1 MKRLI
6 ITILLISLICT
17 TRGFAQN
24 IEISG
29 NLIEADTGEEVPFAT
44 VMLLNETDSTLLE
57 YAISGSDGHF
67 VFKSVKNRDYL
78 LKISHITYTP
88 YQKHIK
94 KTDGKSIN
102 LGNLKL
108 SPIAEVLMEVVVH
121 EAQAP
126 LLFKGDTVEYNAATF
141 KVAPG
146 STVEDL
152 LKKLPGIEV
161 DADGGIKSMGKDV
174 SKVYVDGKNFFGDDP
189 KMVTQNIDAE
199 AVSKVQVYSDR
210 SEQEKLT
217 GVKDGSQ
224 NKVMN
229 LELKQEYKK
238 GYFGKASVGAGWG
251 DGNFIPWLAKGSFN
265 RFNDKYQ
272 FSVIGYGNDIN
283 STRTDWEDMQEFK
296 GSSAFTHDDGDFGF
310 GNGNGWW
317 RGFGDGIS
325 WDGNGFAQNYGGGL
339 NFNYD
344 DGKTILYTNYTYNQI
359 NSHADIFSNTKTML
373 TDTSYF
379 KTDTAYNANKNFSHS
394 VSARLEEKI
403 DSLDYII
410 GRINVKFTGNRKDNN
425 NVALY
430 QGGNLDLINQYTELS
445 NSKLNNINTDALV
458 IYNHKFMKPRRS
470 FSISAENN
478 NTIALQKENE
488 ENINDFFNATSEDE
502 RIKVASSQNK
512 NTNNL
517 KSSIMYVEPIGKR
530 FTFSTFYNFAM
541 NTEKLSHEGL
551 DELQSNSSIDSLSLI
566 SQRELF
572 YNRLGVSFTYSFNG
586 LYINAGAAYKN
597 LQQNGKYTQANVAG
611 DPLRRNYGSV
621 IPYFELNWESPNN
634 IWMSFDYSYDIE
646 EPDFTY
652 LQPISTNMDPLYVVK
667 GNPNL
672 SYTSEHNTSAMFGY
686 HNRVNF
692 MGFFF
697 NVDYSY
703 QPDLITYNQK
713 IEYVDGLGYRNVRTP
728 EIVHGGH
735 AAGTN
740 LHAELPII
748 KSKLT
753 THLGFSYN
761 YRQNP
766 TFING
771 IENKSQS
778 NSFNPSLT
786 IQINLSDK
794 LTWRINGRY
803 GYTTTTYKS
812 TNYFNNNKTTN
823 YNVGTSIK
831 WQMFGRTYLEANY
844 KYSKY
849 ANNEFTNNPDMH
861 ILNVSIKQYLGKGN
875 KFELRLAACDLLNQ
889 SVSIAQYASAN
900 TVFYRDS
907 PTLSRYYML
916 TFSYNMKGFQNK
928 DRGPRPDF
936 DF

>member
-6 ITILLISLICT
+6 TLLFISAICIA
-17 TRGFAQN
+17 RIFAQN

-44 VMLLNETDSTLLE
+44 VMLLNESDSTLLE
-57 YAISGSDGHF
+57 YAISGTDGHF
-67 VFKSVKNRDYL
+67 VFKNVKNRDYL

-199 AVSKVQVYSDR
+199 AVSKVQVYNDK

-217 GVKDGSQ
+217 GVKDGTQ

-272 FSVIGYGNDIN
+272 LSVIGYGNDIN
-283 STRTDWEDMQEFK
+283 STRTDWEDMREFK
-296 GSSAFTHDDGDFGF
+296 GSSAFTHDNGDFGF
-310 GNGNGWW
+310 G
-317 RGFGDGIS
+317 GIYTWEGGMGLY
-325 WDGNGFAQNYGGGL
+325 WDGNGFAQNYGGGV

-359 NSHADIFSNTKTML
+359 KSTADIFANEKTML

-379 KTDTAYNANKNFSHS
+379 MTDTSYNVDKSFSHS
-394 VSARLEEKI
+394 LSARLEEKI

-410 GRINVKFTGNRKDNN
+410 GRINVKFTGTRKNNN

-430 QGGNLDLINQYTELS
+430 QGGNLDLINQYSEIS
-445 NSKLNNINTDALV
+445 DSKLNNINTDALV
-458 IYNHKFMKPRRS
+458 IYNHKFMKPKRS

-478 NTIALQKENE
+478 NTIALEKENE
-488 ENINDFFNATSEDE
+488 ENLNDFLNATTPDE

-517 KSSIMYVEPIGKR
+517 KSSVMYVEPIGKR

-541 NTEKLSHEGL
+541 NTEKLSHEAQ
-551 DELQSNSSIDSLSLI
+551 DELQSNAAIDSLSLI
-566 SQRELF
+566 SQRDLF
-572 YNRLGVSFTYSFNG
+572 YNRLGVAFAYSFNG

-597 LQQNGKYTQANVAG
+597 LQQNGKYTRANVDG
-611 DPLRRNYGSV
+611 DPLRRNYGSL
-621 IPYFELNWESPNN
+621 IPYFELNWQSPNN
-634 IWMSFDYSYDIE
+634 IWMSFNYSYDIE

-652 LQPISTNMDPLYVVK
+652 LQPISTNMDPLYIVN

-672 SYTSEHNTSAMFGY
+672 SYTSEHNTSASFGY
-686 HNRVNF
+686 HNQVNF
-692 MGFFF
+692 IS
-697 NVDYSY
+697 VYSNIY
-703 QPDLITYNQK
+703 YTYEPDLITYNQK

-735 AAGTN
+735 YAGGSIYTGI
-740 LHAELPII
+740 PII

-753 THLGFSYN
+753 MNINFGYS

-778 NSFNPSLT
+778 NSFNPGLSF
-786 IQINLSDK
+786 QINLSDK

-812 TNYFNNNKTTN
+812 ANYFNNNKTTN
-823 YNVGTSIK
+823 YNAGTSIK

-844 KYSKY
+844 KYNKY
-849 ANNEFTNNPDMH
+849 LNNEFTNNPDMH

-889 SVSIAQYASAN
+889 SVSIAQYASSN
-900 TVFYRDS
+900 TVYYRES

-916 TFSYNMKGFQNK
+916 TFSYNMKGFQDK
-928 DRGPRPDF
+928 GRGGNYVVF
-936 DF
+936 

>member
-6 ITILLISLICT
+6 TLILFISAICVA
-17 TRGFAQN
+17 RISAQN

-57 YAISGSDGHF
+57 YAISGTDGHF
-67 VFKSVKNRDYL
+67 VFKNVKNRDYL

-199 AVSKVQVYSDR
+199 AVSKVQVYNDK

-217 GVKDGSQ
+217 GIKDGTQ

-272 FSVIGYGNDIN
+272 LSVIGYGNDIN

-296 GSSAFTHDDGDFGF
+296 GSSAFTHDNGDFGF
-310 GNGNGWW
+310 GNGGWW
-317 RGFGDGIS
+317 GGFGS
-325 WDGNGFAQNYGGGL
+325 NLYWDGNGFAQNYGGGV

-359 NSHADIFSNTKTML
+359 NSKADIFANQKTML

-379 KTDTAYNANKNFSHS
+379 MTDTSYNANKNFSHS

-410 GRINVKFTGNRKDNN
+410 GRINVKFTGTRKNNN

-430 QGGNLDLINQYTELS
+430 QGGNLDLINQYSEIS
-445 NSKLNNINTDALV
+445 DSKLNNINTDALV
-458 IYNHKFMKPRRS
+458 IYNHKFMKPKRS

-478 NTIALQKENE
+478 NTIALEKENE
-488 ENINDFFNATSEDE
+488 ENINDFFNATTEDE

-517 KSSIMYVEPIGKR
+517 KSSVMYVEPIGKR

-541 NTEKLSHEGL
+541 NTEKLSHEAQ
-551 DELQSNSSIDSLSLI
+551 DELQSNAAIDSLSLI
-566 SQRELF
+566 SQRDLF
-572 YNRLGVSFTYSFNG
+572 YNRLGVAFAYSFNG

-597 LQQNGKYTQANVAG
+597 LQQNGKYTRANING

-621 IPYFELNWESPNN
+621 IPYFEINWESPNN
-634 IWMSFDYSYDIE
+634 IWLSFDYSYDIE

-652 LQPISTNMDPLYVVK
+652 LQPISTNMDPLYVVN

-686 HNRVNF
+686 HNRASF
-692 MGFFF
+692 MGAF
-697 NVDYSY
+697 VSADYTY

-735 AAGTN
+735 EAGAN
-740 LHAELPII
+740 IHLELPIV
-748 KSKLT
+748 KSKFT
-753 THLGFSYN
+753 TSLGFRYG
-761 YRQNP
+761 YDQNP
-766 TFING
+766 IFING
-771 IENKSQS
+771 VENLSQS
-778 NSFNPSLT
+778 NSFNPNIT
-786 IQINLSDK
+786 FQINLSDK

-812 TNYFNNNKTTN
+812 ENYFNNNKTTN

-844 KYSKY
+844 KYNKY
-849 ANNEFTNNPDMH
+849 LNNEFTNNPDMH

-889 SVSIAQYASAN
+889 SVSIAQYASSN
-900 TVFYRDS
+900 TVYYRES

-916 TFSYNMKGFQNK
+916 TFSYNMKGFQDK
-928 DRGPRPDF
+928 GRRGVDMMDF
-936 DF
+936 

>member
-6 ITILLISLICT
+6 TLLFISAICIA
-17 TRGFAQN
+17 RIFAQN

-44 VMLLNETDSTLLE
+44 VMLLNESDSTLLE

-67 VFKSVKNRDYL
+67 VFKNVKNRDYL

-94 KTDGKSIN
+94 KTDGKNIN

-199 AVSKVQVYSDR
+199 AVSKVQVYNDK

-217 GVKDGSQ
+217 GIKDGTQ

-272 FSVIGYGNDIN
+272 LSVIGYGNDIN

-296 GSSAFTHDDGDFGF
+296 GSSAFTYDSGDFGF
-310 GNGNGWW
+310 GGITRWW
-317 RGFGDGIS
+317 NGFGGGLY
-325 WDGNGFAQNYGGGL
+325 WDGNGFAQNYGGGV

-344 DGKTILYTNYTYNQI
+344 NGKTILYTNYTYNQI

-394 VSARLEEKI
+394 LSARLEEKI

-410 GRINVKFTGNRKDNN
+410 GRINVNFTGTRKDNN
-425 NVALY
+425 NIALY
-430 QGGNLDLINQYTELS
+430 QGGNLDIINQYSEIS
-445 NSKLNNINTDALV
+445 NSKVNNINTDALV
-458 IYNHKFMKPRRS
+458 IYNHKFMKPKRS

-478 NTIALQKENE
+478 NTIALEKENE
-488 ENINDFFNATSEDE
+488 ENLNNFFNATTEDE

-541 NTEKLSHEGL
+541 NTEKLSHEAQ
-551 DELQSNSSIDSLSLI
+551 DELQSNASIDSLSLI
-566 SQRELF
+566 SQRDLF
-572 YNRLGVSFTYSFNG
+572 YNRLGVSFTYSFSG

-597 LQQNGKYTQANVAG
+597 LQQNGKYTQANVNG
-611 DPLRRNYGSV
+611 DPLRRNYGSL

-634 IWMSFDYSYDIE
+634 IWVAFDYSYDIY
-646 EPDFTY
+646 EPDFAY
-652 LQPISTNMDPLYVVK
+652 LQPISTNMDPLYIVN

-672 SYTSEHNTSAMFGY
+672 SYTSSHYTSAMFGY
-686 HNRVNF
+686 HNRASF
-692 MGFFF
+692 MGAFV

-735 AAGTN
+735 EASAN
-740 LHAELPII
+740 IHLELPII
-748 KSKLT
+748 KSKFT
-753 THLGFSYN
+753 THIGFRYA
-761 YRQNP
+761 YDQNP

-771 IENKSQS
+771 VENLSQS
-778 NSFNPSLT
+778 NSFTPNLT

-803 GYTTTTYKS
+803 SYSTTTYKS
-812 TNYFNNNKTTN
+812 ENYFNNNKTTN
-823 YNVGTSIK
+823 YYAGTSIK

-849 ANNEFTNNPDMH
+849 LNNEFTNNPDMH
-861 ILNVSIKQYLGKGN
+861 ILNVSIKQFLGKGN

-889 SVSIAQYASAN
+889 SVSIAQYASSN
-900 TVFYRDS
+900 TVYYRES

-928 DRGPRPDF
+928 DRGPRPD

>member
-6 ITILLISLICT
+6 TLILFISAICVA
-17 TRGFAQN
+17 RVSAQN

-44 VMLLNETDSTLLE
+44 VMLLNESDSTLLE

-67 VFKSVKNRDYL
+67 VFKNVKNRDYL

-94 KTDGKSIN
+94 KTDGKSLN

-199 AVSKVQVYSDR
+199 AVSKVQVYNDK

-217 GVKDGSQ
+217 GVKDGTQ

-272 FSVIGYGNDIN
+272 LSVIGYGNDIN

-296 GSSAFTHDDGDFGF
+296 GSSAFTHDNGDFGF
-310 GNGNGWW
+310 GNGGWW
-317 RGFGDGIS
+317 GGFGS
-325 WDGNGFAQNYGGGL
+325 NLYWDGNGFAQNYGGGV

-359 NSHADIFSNTKTML
+359 NSTADIFANQKTML

-379 KTDTAYNANKNFSHS
+379 KTDTSYNANKNFSHS
-394 VSARLEEKI
+394 LSARLEEKI

-410 GRINVKFTGNRKDNN
+410 GRINVKFTGTRKNYEN
-425 NVALY
+425 TALY
-430 QGGNLDLINQYTELS
+430 QAANLDLINEYSQIDNT
-445 NSKLNNINTDALV
+445 KLNNINTDALV
-458 IYNHKFMKPRRS
+458 IYNHKFMKPKRS

-478 NTIALQKENE
+478 NTIALEKENE
-488 ENINDFFNATSEDE
+488 ENLNDFLNATTPDE

-517 KSSIMYVEPIGKR
+517 KSSVMYVEPIGKR
-530 FTFSTFYNFAM
+530 FTFSTFYNFSM
-541 NTEKLSHEGL
+541 NTEKLSHEAQ
-551 DELQSNSSIDSLSLI
+551 DELQSNAAIDSLSLI
-566 SQRELF
+566 SQRDLF
-572 YNRLGVSFTYSFNG
+572 YNRLGVAFAYSFNG

-597 LQQNGKYTQANVAG
+597 LQQNGKYTRANVDG

-652 LQPISTNMDPLYVVK
+652 LQPISTNMDPLYVVN

-672 SYTSEHNTSAMFGY
+672 SYTSSHNTSAMFGY
-686 HNRVNF
+686 HNRASF
-692 MGFFF
+692 MGAF
-697 NVDYSY
+697 VSLDYSY

-735 AAGTN
+735 SAGAN
-740 LHAELPII
+740 MHLEIPII
-748 KSKLT
+748 KSKFT
-753 THLGFSYN
+753 THIGFRYV
-761 YRQNP
+761 YDQNP

-778 NSFNPSLT
+778 NSFTPSLT
-786 IQINLSDK
+786 FQINLSDK

-803 GYTTTTYKS
+803 SYSTTTYKS
-812 TNYFNNNKTTN
+812 ANYFNNNKTTN
-823 YNVGTSIK
+823 YNAGTSIK

-844 KYSKY
+844 KYNKY
-849 ANNEFTNNPDMH
+849 LNNEFTNNPDMH
-861 ILNVSIKQYLGKGN
+861 ILNVSIKQFLGKGN

-889 SVSIAQYASAN
+889 SVSIAQYASSN
-900 TVFYRDS
+900 TVYYRES

-916 TFSYNMKGFQNK
+916 TFSYNMKGFQDK
-928 DRGPRPDF
+928 GRRGVDMMDF
-936 DF
+936 

>member
-1 MKRLI
+1 
-6 ITILLISLICT
+6 
-17 TRGFAQN
+17 
-24 IEISG
+24 
-29 NLIEADTGEEVPFAT
+29 
-44 VMLLNETDSTLLE
+44 MLLNESDSTLLE

-67 VFKSVKNRDYL
+67 VFKNVKNRDYL

-199 AVSKVQVYSDR
+199 AVSKVQVYNDK

-217 GVKDGSQ
+217 GIKDGTQ

-251 DGNFIPWLAKGSFN
+251 DDNFIPWLAKGSFN

-272 FSVIGYGNDIN
+272 LSVIGYGNDIN

-296 GSSAFTHDDGDFGF
+296 GSSAFTHDNGDFGF
-310 GNGNGWW
+310 GNGGWW
-317 RGFGDGIS
+317 GGFGS
-325 WDGNGFAQNYGGGL
+325 NLYWDGNGFAQNYGGGV

-359 NSHADIFSNTKTML
+359 NSTADIFANQKTML

-379 KTDTAYNANKNFSHS
+379 KTDTSYNAHKIFSHS
-394 VSARLEEKI
+394 LSARLEEKI

-410 GRINVKFTGNRKDNN
+410 GRINVKFTGNRNNDNN
-425 NVALY
+425 FALY
-430 QGGNLDLINQYTELS
+430 QGGNLDLINQYSEIS
-445 NSKLNNINTDALV
+445 DYKVNNINTNALV
-458 IYNHKFMKPRRS
+458 IYNHKFMKPKRS

-478 NTIALQKENE
+478 NTIALEKENE
-488 ENINDFFNATSEDE
+488 ENLNEFFNATTPDE

-517 KSSIMYVEPIGKR
+517 KSSVMYVEPIGKR

-541 NTEKLSHEGL
+541 NTEKLSHEAQ
-551 DELQSNSSIDSLSLI
+551 DELQSNAAIDSLSLI
-566 SQRELF
+566 SQRDLF
-572 YNRLGVSFTYSFNG
+572 YNRLGVAFAYSFNG

-597 LQQNGKYTQANVAG
+597 LQQNGKYTRANVNG
-611 DPLRRNYGSV
+611 DPLRRNYGSL

-652 LQPISTNMDPLYVVK
+652 LQPISTNMDPLYVVN

-672 SYTSEHNTSAMFGY
+672 SYTSSHNTSAMFGY
-686 HNRVNF
+686 HNRASF
-692 MGFFF
+692 MGAF
-697 NVDYSY
+697 VSLDYSY

-735 AAGTN
+735 EAGAN
-740 LHAELPII
+740 IHLELPIV
-748 KSKLT
+748 KSKFT
-753 THLGFSYN
+753 THLGFRYG
-761 YRQNP
+761 YDQNP
-766 TFING
+766 IFING
-771 IENKSQS
+771 VENLSQS
-778 NSFNPSLT
+778 NSFTPNIT
-786 IQINLSDK
+786 FQINLSDK

-812 TNYFNNNKTTN
+812 ENYFNNNKTTN

-844 KYSKY
+844 KYNKY
-849 ANNEFTNNPDMH
+849 MNNEFTNNPDMH

-889 SVSIAQYASAN
+889 SVSIAQYAYSN
-900 TVFYRDS
+900 TVYYRES

-916 TFSYNMKGFQNK
+916 TFSYNMKGFQDK
-928 DRGPRPDF
+928 GRRGVDMMEF
-936 DF
+936 